1 MNNSKNNDGIS
12 DERLEEIRKSLFV
25 DLRKTLIKDI
35 NDKIKG
41 SVSDYIGAMLD
52 FPLTIRQAARL
63 MGHSESNVYKMCQRG
78 IIPYTKKGGKVHVNI
93 KDISSA
99 LILGEETTE

>member
-25 DLRKTLIKDI
+25 DLRKTLLKDI

-52 FPLTIRQAARL
+52 FPLTIRQAA
-63 MGHSESNVYKMCQRG
+63 SMCGMAKSTFYDKATRN
-78 IIPYTKKGGKVHVNI
+78 HV
-93 KDISSA
+93 ISK
-99 LILGEETTE
+99 

>member
-25 DLRKTLIKDI
+25 DLRKTLLKDI

-41 SVSDYIGAMLD
+41 SVSDYT
-52 FPLTIRQAARL
+52 P
-63 MGHSESNVYKMCQRG
+63 V
-78 IIPYTKKGGKVHVNI
+78 PV
-93 KDISSA
+93 SSVCTMA
-99 LILGEETTE
+99 GVKFITFLKSFCKA